1 MVQWVRAFAVLVED
15 WDLVLSTYIAA
26 HTLLFSFSSRESSD
40 LFRLP
45 RVLCA
50 QGTDTYTGKPLTHI
64 K

>member
-1 MVQWVRAFAVLVED
+1 MVQWVSAFAVVVED

-50 QGTDTYTGKPLTHI
+50 QGTDTYTQANHSHT
-64 K
+64 